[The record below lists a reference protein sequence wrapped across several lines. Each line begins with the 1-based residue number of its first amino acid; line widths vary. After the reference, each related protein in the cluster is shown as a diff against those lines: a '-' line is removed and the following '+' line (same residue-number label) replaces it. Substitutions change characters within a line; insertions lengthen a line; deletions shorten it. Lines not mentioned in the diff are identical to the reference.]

1 MTREQCERRP
11 LGECEL
17 NQVSAGRTCDQG
29 GTRMEVSVPFGDLT
43 LVIWATSG
51 SHPEGHGCSGFY
63 WK

>member
-1 MTREQCERRP
+1 
-11 LGECEL
+11 
-17 NQVSAGRTCDQG
+17 
-29 GTRMEVSVPFGDLT
+29 MEVSVPFGDLT